1 MRRLDRPV
9 ERAVRLLVGLVLFG
23 SGLAVL
29 VRADLGFDPWTV
41 LSDGLRQVT
50 DLTLGQL
57 TVATSLVVLLLWIP
71 LRERPGVGTLAN
83 ALLVGV
89 VLDLGVRVLPPV
101 TDLLARGAL
110 LVLAVALV
118 AVGTGLYVGAGWG
131 PGPRDGLMTG
141 LARLGVPV
149 ALARGGIEVSV
160 LLVGWLL
167 GGSVGVGTLV
177 FALGIGPLV
186 GLVMPRLVIR
196 PRPAGDARA

>member
-1 MRRLDRPV
+1 
-9 ERAVRLLVGLVLFG
+9 VRLLVGLVLFG

>member
-1 MRRLDRPV
+1 M
-9 ERAVRLLVGLVLFG
+9 RLLVGLVLFG